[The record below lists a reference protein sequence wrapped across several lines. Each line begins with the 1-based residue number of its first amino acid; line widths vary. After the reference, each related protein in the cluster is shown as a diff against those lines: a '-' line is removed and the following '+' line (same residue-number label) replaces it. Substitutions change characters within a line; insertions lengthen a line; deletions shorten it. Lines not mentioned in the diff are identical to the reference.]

1 MTELVPPARGDR
13 VRWPGQHSYVEVRFA
28 ELDGQVLRIA
38 YRSDKGVAEAEID
51 PADLEVAKED
61 GAAPSAELLA
71 GFWSAWMAAATT
83 NAKSAALA
91 SSTLKPYPHQHY
103 AVYGT
108 MLPQPTLRFLLGD
121 EPGTGKTIMGGLFAR
136 EAERLGLVNRCLVVC
151 PAHLVTKWQEDFR
164 RFFGGGL
171 QRIENSTIKD
181 KTFEFGLAA
190 GQGFWV
196 VSLELLAMNSS
207 VLEALQPDRAG
218 WDLVIVD
225 EAHRLT
231 PSAESYFAVGRIL
244 KDTTHFLAMT
254 ATPHRGNEFY
264 FRALM
269 HLVDPAI
276 YPMPTKDEQYARA
289 LAPGQIHLLRRMKE
303 ELTSYDGEELLFKK
317 RTAVNLRV
325 PLSKATEKIVYEEA
339 LELVDTFF
347 PDNARTLGRMV
358 YGKRASSCLYALKET
373 LQRRHDL
380 MGTKSMIEA
389 RRDQELGD
397 PDGDDEAAGDHAAAI
412 FEGSKNAQAEKARIK
427 ELIAQI
433 EAHLSDPDPT
443 TQSSKWQR
451 MIDQCLSANGI
462 TPGNGEQAVVFTEYA
477 DTADWLRGKF
487 RYGGFTAE
495 RYSGRDSHPVR
506 DEVRDQ
512 FMAGKFQIIV
522 STDAGNEG
530 IDLQSAH
537 VLINWDIPWSLVTL
551 EQRMGRI
558 HRVGQDRDVLLY
570 NIIATDTLEGDTYA
584 RLLDRLVS
592 AANEMGGKMFD
603 SLSLIGSKVMEGSGD
618 SVNVPLSALFDDPM
632 KAALARNAIEKIT
645 KDELR
650 REAELAAAANG
661 HLHTSFDK
669 AALAKAVDE
678 IHDGELERINPHIVE
693 RFLTRLQGAG
703 LVTVAPSML
712 AGAEGG
718 LFSLA
723 GTSGFAL
730 PKSLTASTPQ
740 LVATMGDAK
749 KAVVESGAS
758 GASKAIDLGPATAPF
773 RELVRHSLQALQP
786 SLFRGGVLQ
795 DQTTVTDYTLFLY
808 ETDVMIGSHPITWR
822 HLIRADSDARAVPFE
837 MLANLV
843 PTSGTAAGPH
853 PADRYKANEAARA
866 AAERQRQNKADG
878 LRIWQTEA
886 RRQLSRLA
894 DKMTQDLPIG
904 ERAQARERIRT
915 ATSARI
921 EKLSGVSNVGLGD
934 TRLVGWARVKA
945 AGTPEDPSEADSEH
959 IAERHVKELL
969 EVAGWHVDDVSGE
982 KVGYDLKARKG
993 HLMRAV
999 EVKGVWSSAATT
1011 GIRLTG
1017 GEIAKAGL
1025 LASDYWLYVVE
1036 QCHDGLGTLFAAYQ
1050 DPARTFHGLTQDLP
1064 IFKIKGSDLKVHQT
1078 KANAA

>member
-1 MTELVPPARGDR
+1 MSDVLVPTRGDL
-13 VRWPGQHSYVEVRFA
+13 VRWPSQDSFVEVRFA
-28 ELDGQVLRIA
+28 ELDGDLLRISYKTDGA
-38 YRSDKGVAEAEID
+38 LGEAEIS
-51 PADLEVAKED
+51 PADLEVAAED

-171 QRIENSTIKD
+171 ERIENSTIKD
-181 KTFEFGLAA
+181 KTFEFGLKA

-196 VSLELLAMNSS
+196 VSLELAAMNSA
-207 VLEALQPDRAG
+207 VLEALHPDRAG

-225 EAHRLT
+225 EAHRMT
-231 PSAESYFAVGRIL
+231 PSAESYFSVGRIL
-244 KDTTHFLAMT
+244 KDAPNFLAMT

-276 YPMPTKDEQYARA
+276 YPMPTRDDESAKV

-303 ELTSYDGEELLFKK
+303 ELTGYDGEELLFKK
-317 RTAVNLRV
+317 RTAANLKV

-339 LELVDTFF
+339 LVLVDTFF

-358 YGKRASSCLYALKET
+358 YGKRAASCLHSLKET

-380 MGTKSMIEA
+380 MGTKSSIEA
-389 RRDQELGD
+389 RLDQDLGD
-397 PDGDDEAAGDHAAAI
+397 PDGDDEAAADHAAAI
-412 FEGSKNAQAEKARIK
+412 FEGSKNARVEKSRLK
-427 ELIAQI
+427 ELVAQI
-433 EAHLSDPDPT
+433 EAHLGDPDPA
-443 TQSSKWQR
+443 TQSSKWQKL
-451 MIDQCLSANGI
+451 IDQCLTINGI
-462 TPGNGEQAVVFTEYA
+462 TPGNSEQAVVFTEYA
-477 DTADWLRGKF
+477 DTADWLRDKF
-487 RYGGFTAE
+487 RHVGFTAE

-558 HRVGQDRDVLLY
+558 HRIGQDRDVLLY

-592 AANEMGGKMFD
+592 AANEMGGRMFD
-603 SLSLIGSKVMEGSGD
+603 SLSLIGSKIID
-618 SVNVPLSALFDDPM
+618 SAGESVTVPLSALFDDPL
-632 KAALARNAIEKIT
+632 KAAQARDAIGKIS
-645 KDELR
+645 KDMLR
-650 REAELAAAANG
+650 QEAELAASANG
-661 HLHTSFDK
+661 HLHTAFDK
-669 AALAKAVDE
+669 AALAKAVDD

-693 RFLTRLQGAG
+693 RFLSRLQGAG
-703 LVTVAPSML
+703 LVKVAPSML

-730 PKSLTASTPQ
+730 PKSLKETSPQ

-749 KAVVESGAS
+749 KAVVESGAT
-758 GASKAIDLGPATAPF
+758 GASKAVDLGPATAPF
-773 RELVRHSLQALQP
+773 RELVRDSLKSLQP
-786 SLFRGGVLQ
+786 SLFRGGVLR
-795 DQTTVTDYTLFLY
+795 DETTVTDYTLFLY
-808 ETDVMIGSHPITWR
+808 ETDLKVGTHRITWR
-822 HLIRADSDARAVPFE
+822 HLVRADSDARAVPFE

-843 PTSGTAAGPH
+843 AAEGAAASPH
-853 PADRYKANEAARA
+853 PADRHKADEAATA
-866 AAERQRQNKADG
+866 AVQRQRQNKADG
-878 LRIWQTEA
+878 LKIWQKEA
-886 RRQLSRLA
+886 KRQLARLA
-894 DKMTQDLPIG
+894 DKMTQDLPIE
-904 ERAQARERIRT
+904 ERAPARDRIRA
-915 ATSARI
+915 ATNARI
-921 EKLSGVSNVGLGD
+921 EKLSGVSTVEIAE

-945 AGTPEDPSEADSEH
+945 AGVPEDPTEADSEH
-959 IAERHVKELL
+959 IAERHVKDLL
-969 EVAGWHVDDVSGE
+969 EAARWRVDDVSGE

-999 EVKGVWSSAATT
+999 EVKGIWESASSS
-1011 GIRLTG
+1011 GVRLTG

-1025 LASDYWLYVVE
+1025 LGSDYWLYVVD
-1036 QCHDGLGTLFAAYQ
+1036 QCHDGTGTLYAAYQ
-1050 DPARTFHGLTQDLP
+1050 DPAATFDGLTRDLP
-1064 IFKIKGSDLKVHQT
+1064 IFKIKGSDLKNHQT

>member
-1 MTELVPPARGDR
+1 MTSTTIPGRGDL
-13 VRWPGQHSYVEVRFA
+13 VRWPAQSSFVEVRFA
-28 ELDGQVLRIA
+28 ELDGEVLRIA
-38 YRSDKGVAEAEID
+38 YRDESGHNEAEVD
-51 PADLEVAKED
+51 PAHLEIAKED

-71 GFWSAWMAAATT
+71 GFWAAWMAAATT

-171 QRIENSTIKD
+171 ERIENSTIKD
-181 KTFEFGLAA
+181 KTFDFGLAA
-190 GQGFWV
+190 GHGFWV
-196 VSLELLAMNSS
+196 VSLELAAMNSA
-207 VLEALQPDRAG
+207 VLEAIHPDRAG

-225 EAHRLT
+225 EAHRMT
-231 PSAESYFAVGRIL
+231 PSADSYFAVGRVL
-244 KDTTHFLAMT
+244 KDAPHFLAMT

-276 YPMPTKDEQYARA
+276 YPMPAKDDESTRV

-303 ELTSYDGEELLFKK
+303 ELTGYDGEELLFKK
-317 RTAVNLRV
+317 RTAANIKV
-325 PLSKATEKIVYEEA
+325 PLAKATEKIVYEEA
-339 LELVDTFF
+339 LGLVDMFF

-358 YGKRASSCLYALKET
+358 YGKRAASCLHSLKET

-380 MGTKSMIEA
+380 MGTKSTVEA
-389 RRDQELGD
+389 RLDAELGD
-397 PDGDDEAAGDHAAAI
+397 PDGDDQAAADHAAAI
-412 FEGSKNAQAEKARIK
+412 FEGSKNARAEKARIK
-427 ELIAQI
+427 ELIAQV
-433 EAHLSDPDPT
+433 EAHVADPDPS
-443 TQSSKWQR
+443 TQSSKWQK
-451 MIDQCLSANGI
+451 MVDECLTANGI
-462 TPGNGEQAVVFTEYA
+462 TPGNGEQAVIFTEYA
-477 DTADWLRGKF
+477 DTADWLREGF
-487 RYGGFTAE
+487 RHVGFSAE
-495 RYSGRDSHPVR
+495 RYSGRDPHSVR

-537 VLINWDIPWSLVTL
+537 VLVNWDIPWSLVTL

-570 NIIATDTLEGDTYA
+570 SIIATDTLEGDTYA

-603 SLSLIGSKVMEGSGD
+603 SLSLIGSKVIDGGGD
-618 SVNVPLSALFDDPM
+618 SVRVPLSALFDDPL
-632 KAALARNAIEKIT
+632 KAAQARDAIEKIT

-650 REAELAAAANG
+650 REAELAASANH
-661 HLHTSFDK
+661 HLHTAFDK
-669 AALAKAVDE
+669 TALAKAVDD

-712 AGAEGG
+712 GGTEGG
-718 LFSLA
+718 LFSLVGAA
-723 GTSGFAL
+723 GFPL
-730 PKSLTASTPQ
+730 PKSLKNSTPQ

-749 KAVVESGAS
+749 KAVIESGAT
-758 GASKAIDLGPATAPF
+758 GASSAVDLGPATEPF
-773 RELVRHSLQALQP
+773 RELVRRSLKTLQP
-786 SLFRGGVLQ
+786 SLFRGGLLQ
-795 DQTTVTDYTLFLY
+795 DETTVTDYSVFLY
-808 ETDVMIGSHPITWR
+808 ETDVKVGSHPIMWR
-822 HLIRADSDARAVPFE
+822 HLVRADSDARSVPFE

-843 PTSGTAAGPH
+843 AVEGIASSPH
-853 PADRYKANEAARA
+853 PAVRHMADEQARA
-866 AAERQRQNKADG
+866 AVERQRQNKADG
-878 LRIWQTEA
+878 LKTWQKEA
-886 RRQLSRLA
+886 RRQLTRLA
-894 DKMTQDLPIG
+894 DKMTQDLPIK
-904 ERAQARERIRT
+904 ERATARERIRA
-915 ATSARI
+915 ATGARI
-921 EKLSGVSNVGLGD
+921 EKLSGVSTVQIGE

-945 AGTPEDPSEADSEH
+945 AGLPEDPTEGDSEH

-969 EVAGWHVDDVSGE
+969 EDAGWHIDDVSGE
-982 KVGYDLKARKG
+982 KVGFDLKARKG

-999 EVKGVWSSAATT
+999 EVKGIWESASSA

-1025 LASDYWLYVVE
+1025 LGSDYWLYVID
-1036 QCHDGLGTLFAAYQ
+1036 QCNDGVGTLFAAYQ
-1050 DPARTFHGLTQDLP
+1050 NPATTFDGLTQDLP
-1064 IFKIKGSDLKVHQT
+1064 IFKIKGSDLKTHQT
-1078 KANAA
+1078 KVNAA

>member
-1 MTELVPPARGDR
+1 MTPPAIPGRGDL
-13 VRWPGQHSYVEVRFA
+13 VRWPAKSSFVEVRFA
-28 ELDGQVLRIA
+28 ELDGDVLRIV
-38 YRSDKGVAEAEID
+38 YRDDSDLNEAEVD
-51 PADLEVAKED
+51 PALLEIATQD
-61 GAAPSAELLA
+61 GEAPSAELLA
-71 GFWSAWMAAATT
+71 GFWAAWMAAATT

-91 SSTLKPYPHQHY
+91 SSTLKPYPHQHF

-181 KTFEFGLAA
+181 RTFEFGLAA

-196 VSLELLAMNSS
+196 VSLELAAMNSA
-207 VLEALQPDRAG
+207 VLEALRPDRAG

-225 EAHRLT
+225 EAHRMT
-231 PSAESYFAVGRIL
+231 PSADSYFAVGRIL
-244 KDTTHFLAMT
+244 KEAPHFLAMT
-254 ATPHRGNEFY
+254 ATPHRGNEYY

-276 YPMPTKDEQYARA
+276 YPMPTKDDESAKV

-303 ELTSYDGEELLFKK
+303 ELTGYDGQEFLFKK
-317 RTAVNLRV
+317 RIAANLKV

-339 LELVDTFF
+339 LQLVDSFF

-358 YGKRASSCLYALKET
+358 YGKRAASCLHSLKET

-380 MGTKSMIEA
+380 MGTKSEIEA
-389 RRDQELGD
+389 RRDDELGD
-397 PDGDDEAAGDHAAAI
+397 PDLDDEAAADHAAAI
-412 FEGSKNAQAEKARIK
+412 FEGSKNARAEKARIK
-427 ELIAQI
+427 ELVAQI
-433 EAHLSDPDPT
+433 EAHLADPDPS

-451 MIDQCLSANGI
+451 MLDECLFVNGI
-462 TPGNGEQAVVFTEYA
+462 APGNGEQAVIFTEYA
-477 DTADWLRGKF
+477 DTADWLRDSF
-487 RYGGFTAE
+487 RRTGFTAE
-495 RYSGRDSHPVR
+495 RYSGRDPHAFR

-512 FMAGKFQIIV
+512 FMAKEFQIIV

-537 VLINWDIPWSLVTL
+537 VLVNWDIPWSLVTL

-570 NIIATDTLEGDTYA
+570 NVIATDTLEGDTYA

-603 SLSLIGSKVMEGSGD
+603 SLSLIGSKVIHGSGD
-618 SVNVPLSALFDDPM
+618 SVKVPLSALFDDPL
-632 KAALARNAIEKIT
+632 KAAQARDAIDKIT

-650 REAELAAAANG
+650 REAELAASSND
-661 HLHTSFDK
+661 HLHTAFDW
-669 AALAKAVDE
+669 AALAKAVDDIYE
-678 IHDGELERINPHIVE
+678 GELERINPHIVE
-693 RFLTRLQGAG
+693 RFLSRLQGAS
-703 LVTVAPSML
+703 LVEVKPSML
-712 AGAEGG
+712 AGAAGG
-718 LFSLA
+718 LFSLE
-723 GTSGFAL
+723 GKSGFPL
-730 PKSLTASTPQ
+730 PKTLTVASPQ

-749 KAVVESGAS
+749 KAVIESGAT
-758 GASKAIDLGPATAPF
+758 GASKAVDLGPATEPF
-773 RELVRHSLQALQP
+773 RELVRRSLKTLHPAL
-786 SLFRGGVLQ
+786 LRGGVLQ
-795 DQTTVTDYTLFLY
+795 DQTTVTNYTLFLY
-808 ETDVMIGSHPITWR
+808 ETDVRVGKHPIIWR
-822 HLIRADSDARAVPFE
+822 HLVRADSDARAVPFE

-843 PTSGTAAGPH
+843 PTDGTATSPH
-853 PADRYKANEAARA
+853 PAVRHLADEAARTA
-866 AAERQRQNKADG
+866 VKRQQRTKEEG
-878 LRIWQTEA
+878 LETWQKEA
-886 RRQLSRLA
+886 KRQLTRLA
-894 DKMTQDLPIG
+894 DKMTQDLPIE
-904 ERAQARERIRT
+904 ERTKARDRIRAAT
-915 ATSARI
+915 AARI
-921 EKLSGVSNVGLGD
+921 DKLSGVSTVELGE

-945 AGTPEDPSEADSEH
+945 AGELEDATEADSEH
-959 IAERHVKELL
+959 IAERHVKDLL
-969 EVAGWHVDDVSGE
+969 ENAGWHVDDVSGE

-999 EVKGVWSSAATT
+999 EVKGIWESASST

-1025 LASDYWLYVVE
+1025 LGTDYWLYVIE
-1036 QCHDGLGTLFAAYQ
+1036 QCNDGVGTLFAAYQ
-1050 DPARTFHGLTQDLP
+1050 DPASIFAGLTQDLP
-1064 IFKIKGSDLKVHQT
+1064 IFKIKGSDLRAHQT
-1078 KANAA
+1078 KVDAA

>member
-1 MTELVPPARGDR
+1 MSGFVVPARGNL
-13 VRWPGQHSYVEVRFA
+13 VRWPSQNSYVEVRFA
-28 ELDGQVLRIA
+28 ELDGGVLRIG
-38 YRSDKGVAEAEID
+38 YRGDGGFSEAEIK
-51 PADLEVAKED
+51 PADLEVASED

-121 EPGTGKTIMGGLFAR
+121 EPGTGKTIMGGLFSR

-171 QRIENSTIKD
+171 ERIENSTIKD

-196 VSLELLAMNSS
+196 VSLELAAMNSA
-207 VLEALQPDRAG
+207 VLEALHPDRAG

-225 EAHRLT
+225 EAHRMT
-231 PSAESYFAVGRIL
+231 PSAESYYSVGRIL
-244 KDTTHFLAMT
+244 KDTPHFLAMT

-276 YPMPTKDEQYARA
+276 YPMPTKDDEFARV

-303 ELTSYDGEELLFKK
+303 ELTGYDGEELLFKK
-317 RTAVNLRV
+317 RTAANLKV

-358 YGKRASSCLYALKET
+358 YGKRAASCLYALKET

-380 MGTKSMIEA
+380 MGTKSTIEA
-389 RRDQELGD
+389 RLDQELGD

-412 FEGSKNAQAEKARIK
+412 FEGSKNARAEKARIK
-427 ELIAQI
+427 ELVSQI
-433 EAHLSDPDPT
+433 DAHLSDPGPS
-443 TQSSKWQR
+443 TQSSKWQK
-451 MIDQCLSANGI
+451 MVDQCLTTNGI

-477 DTADWLRGKF
+477 DTADWLRDKF
-487 RYGGFTAE
+487 RHVGFSAE

-506 DEVRDQ
+506 DEVRDR
-512 FMAGKFQIIV
+512 FMAGNFQIIV

-603 SLSLIGSKVMEGSGD
+603 SLSLIGSKVIDGAGD
-618 SVNVPLSALFDDPM
+618 AVKVPLSALFDDPL
-632 KAALARNAIEKIT
+632 KAAQAQDAIEKIT

-650 REAELAAAANG
+650 QEAELTASANG

-669 AALAKAVDE
+669 AALAKAVDD

-693 RFLTRLQGAG
+693 RFLSRLHGAD
-703 LVTVAPSML
+703 LVNLAPSML

-723 GTSGFAL
+723 GTSRFPL
-730 PKSLTASTPQ
+730 PKSLTESTPQ

-749 KAVVESGAS
+749 KAVIESGAT
-758 GASKAIDLGPATAPF
+758 GASKAVDLGPATAPF
-773 RELVRHSLQALQP
+773 RELVQRSVKALQP
-786 SLFRGGVLQ
+786 SMIRGGVLQ
-795 DQTTVTDYTLFLY
+795 DETTVTDYTLFLY
-808 ETDVMIGSHPITWR
+808 ETDVTVGSHPITWR

-843 PTSGTAAGPH
+843 PTTGTAASPH
-853 PADRYKANEAARA
+853 PADRHRADEQARA
-866 AAERQRQNKADG
+866 AVERQRLNKADG
-878 LRIWQTEA
+878 LKTWQKEA
-886 RRQLSRLA
+886 RRQLTRLA
-894 DKMTQDLPIG
+894 DKMTQELPIE
-904 ERAQARERIRT
+904 ERGPARERIRA

-921 EKLSGVSNVGLGD
+921 EKLSGVSTVNIGE
-934 TRLVGWARVKA
+934 TRLVGWARVTA
-945 AGTPEDPSEADSEH
+945 AGIPEDPTEADSEH
-959 IAERHVKELL
+959 IAERHVKDLL
-969 EVAGWHVDDVSGE
+969 HGAGWHVDDVSGE

-993 HLMRAV
+993 HLLRAV
-999 EVKGVWSSAATT
+999 EVKGIWNSASAT

-1025 LASDYWLYVVE
+1025 LGSDYWLYVVD
-1036 QCHDGLGTLFAAYQ
+1036 QCHDGSGTLYAAYQ
-1050 DPARTFHGLTQDLP
+1050 DPAHTFDGLTQDLP
-1064 IFKIKGSDLKVHQT
+1064 IFKINGSDLKVHQT